1 MSQNDLVLSHS
12 AVMERYQ
19 PSAIV
24 LQCGADS
31 LSGDRLGCFN
41 LTLHGHAKCVEF
53 LKSFDLP
60 LLLLGGGGYTL
71 RNVARCWAY
80 ETAVAVDAQNQLSD
94 HLPFHDYFDY
104 YGPDYQLHIT
114 TNNMTDQNDRA
125 YLEKIQIKVLENLR
139 MMPCAPGVQMQ
150 AIPEDAIGHKNDGEN
165 DEDDDE
171 KEDPDVR
178 MSQRQRDTK
187 LVCHE
192 EFSDSE
198 DEIMSDGLDQKSRR
212 RRRNNQSY
220 RVKKALLVNGKQVGM
235 SEIMTMSRGMSEIM
249 TMSSGMSEIMTMSK
263 NLTEVDSGAEG
274 DESTEEAG
282 SDDTEV
288 DFCR

>member
-1 MSQNDLVLSHS
+1 MLGYSFVYSIVRSHHSLVCSLRPACFASSLTPLTRLLTHSRAHGRVNDYMSQNDLVLSHS

-125 YLEKIQIKVLENLR
+125 YLEKI
-139 MMPCAPGVQMQ
+139 
-150 AIPEDAIGHKNDGEN
+150 
-165 DEDDDE
+165 
-171 KEDPDVR
+171 
-178 MSQRQRDTK
+178 
-187 LVCHE
+187 
-192 EFSDSE
+192 
-198 DEIMSDGLDQKSRR
+198 
-212 RRRNNQSY
+212 
-220 RVKKALLVNGKQVGM
+220 
-235 SEIMTMSRGMSEIM
+235 
-249 TMSSGMSEIMTMSK
+249 
-263 NLTEVDSGAEG
+263 
-274 DESTEEAG
+274 
-282 SDDTEV
+282 
-288 DFCR
+288 